1 MLMGAAHNALW
12 AFNARVSLTLPVCH
26 RPQAATLVLRSG
38 AVRSPV
44 TVVPSCGLETRSWRT
59 GRMARHKQ
67 ECIHLPYGDIADP
80 YFCYPVNAKPIGFE
94 GCILYCFLPEYGE
107 MVFACNPESC
117 VDQNVYPLAANFEDF
132 IRLILACG
140 TANPLEQIVW
150 MDKNKFEEH
159 MANEEKILTDEQRTA
174 AQQLQRALSLLPIE
188 NPFEYVKSIQKDF
201 DGSKIQYS
209 DEYYEVTGIENPKGT
224 NTQDKHLVEF
234 EPVVFEFNRK
244 QDSD

>member
-1 MLMGAAHNALW
+1 MKL
-12 AFNARVSLTLPVCH
+12 R
-26 RPQAATLVLRSG
+26 RATLLEIAHGRFFHWFERWRYCNVL
-38 AVRSPV
+38 
-44 TVVPSCGLETRSWRT
+44 TYKW
-59 GRMARHKQ
+59 
-67 ECIHLPYGDIADP
+67 D
-80 YFCYPVNAKPIGFE
+80 
-94 GCILYCFLPEYGE
+94 
-107 MVFACNPESC
+107 
-117 VDQNVYPLAANFEDF
+117 
-132 IRLILACG
+132 
-140 TANPLEQIVW
+140 
-150 MDKNKFEEH
+150 
-159 MANEEKILTDEQRTA
+159 LTDEQRTA